1 MNKQHVA
8 YFVSDLSVADFC
20 CSEIRKMNDGINIAV
35 YDGFDSYFNKICT
48 FYSAVPYIDVA
59 FQYYKL
65 HELINQLVNRQN
77 VLDIIID
84 QYITGVRIVF
94 TPLNI
99 LSVFEDLNCPEI
111 IRYYLRGRDLK
122 LSSKNVYEK
131 LYAQASLVYHLRLI
145 YIKKRHLTLKEFLG
159 QITRNL
165 LLRFNGAFPELTLWE
180 KKSGSELYKQC
191 GDSSAWQGNGFG
203 LSQTDIL
210 KDHVLQ
216 KEKIKVVNIA
226 GISDKETRH
235 RLQALTIKYHL
246 LLFIHSTHVKGY
258 LSFFSKLE
266 RIEED
271 ELELLRLTV
280 DHIALAIDNT
290 YFFKK
295 TIDEDCALSSIFR
308 NSDDGIIVVG
318 PDRKLLD
325 LNEAA
330 QQFTGWD
337 KKEAIGKYCKDL
349 YQSCMPN
356 GTSMCNTPR
365 CPMLCPL
372 LEQKTVS
379 VPRVFTH
386 TKNGKQKIVK
396 SKYLYERETDGDV
409 VYGIAVVR
417 DISQRVQMEQK
428 LQGFERLAAL
438 GKFAAELTHEIR
450 NPITGISSN
459 AQFLF
464 EESRI
469 SRKSRMTIAKEI
481 MVGASM
487 VEKTARQILC
497 IANPGEPEF
506 CLEDINFLIGEI
518 LSLLKKKIKDSGVTL
533 RVSLSE
539 DIPLIHVD
547 GNLIKQVLLNILLN
561 SMESMEE
568 AGVMSVK
575 SWLTP
580 PRAFEDDIQQFL
592 QVIICDT
599 GCGISRDSLGRIFD
613 PFFTTKKEGS
623 GLGLYT
629 SDKILKDHDASI
641 AIKSKVGLGTQVFI
655 NFRIDH
661 ENMRENETDCFD
673 C

>member
-1 MNKQHVA
+1 MN
-8 YFVSDLSVADFC
+8 DLSVADFC
-20 CSEIRKMNDGINIAV
+20 CSEIRKMNDGIIITI
-35 YDGFDSYFNKICT
+35 YDGFDSYFNKIST
-48 FYSAVPYIDVA
+48 FYSAVPYIDVV

-65 HELINQLVNRQN
+65 HELINQLVNHRN
-77 VLDIIID
+77 ALDIIIN

-99 LSVFEDLNCPEI
+99 LSVFEDLNCPEV
-111 IRYYLRGRDLK
+111 IRYYLRGKDLK
-122 LSSKNVYEK
+122 FSSKDVFEK

-145 YIKKRHLTLKEFLG
+145 YIKKRHLTLQEFLG
-159 QITRNL
+159 QMTRNL
-165 LLRFNGAFPELTLWE
+165 LLRFDGVFPELTLWE
-180 KKSGSELYKQC
+180 KKSGSELYKQG
-191 GDSSAWQGNGFG
+191 GDSPVCQGNGFDV
-203 LSQTDIL
+203 SQNDIL
-210 KDHVLQ
+210 KNYVLQ

-226 GISDKETRH
+226 EISDTEIKYK
-235 RLQALTIKYHL
+235 LQALTIKYHL
-246 LLFIHSTHVKGY
+246 LLFVHSAHVKGY

-271 ELELLRLTV
+271 DLELLRLTV

-295 TIDEDCALSSIFR
+295 TVDEDCALSSIFR

-325 LNEAA
+325 MNEAA

-349 YQSCMPN
+349 YQSYMPN
-356 GTSMCNTPR
+356 GTSMCNSTR

-379 VPRVFTH
+379 VPRVCTY

-396 SKYLYERETDGDV
+396 SKYLYERESNGDV

-428 LQGFERLAAL
+428 LQGFERLSAL

-487 VEKTARQILC
+487 VEKTARKILC

-506 CLEDINFLIGEI
+506 CQDDINYLISEI

-533 RVSLSE
+533 RLSLSE
-539 DIPLIHVD
+539 DVPLIHMD
-547 GNLIKQVLLNILLN
+547 GNLIKQVLLNIFLN
-561 SMESMEE
+561 SMESMENV
-568 AGVMSVK
+568 GVISVK
-575 SWLTP
+575 TRLTHAETP
-580 PRAFEDDIQQFL
+580 NGDIQQSV
-592 QVIICDT
+592 QVIISDT
-599 GCGISRDSLGRIFD
+599 GCGISQDNLKRIFD

-629 SDKILKDHDASI
+629 SHKILKDHDASI
-641 AIKSKVGLGTQVFI
+641 TIKSKVGLGTQVFI
-655 NFRIDH
+655 NFWIDH
-661 ENMRENETDCFD
+661 ENKRENETDCFD